1 MCLTIPKKVISIE
14 KDGVTVENPGGDR
27 QTMKSIVELA
37 IGDYC
42 LSQQGIII
50 EKIDREEAK
59 AVLNILTHR
68 EEKT

>member
-1 MCLTIPKKVISIE
+1 MCLTIPKKVISIKE
-14 KDGVTVENPGGDR
+14 DGVIVENPSGDR

-50 EKIDREEAK
+50 EKMDREEAK
-59 AVLNILTHR
+59 AVLNIF
-68 EEKT
+68 KGGD

>member
-1 MCLTIPKKVISIE
+1 MCLTIPKKVISI
-14 KDGVTVENPGGDR
+14 DGDKFIVENPKGDR

-50 EKIDREEAK
+50 EKMDEEEAK
-59 AVLNILTHR
+59 AVLNILTHK
-68 EEKT
+68 EEKV